1 MVKFKR
7 YIAKLLGVETQ
18 IRKDERKRIGND
30 MINNSAWFNKRG
42 NEKVSN
48 ILYIYGR
55 LISNHT
61 FININS
67 VRATIDD
74 FGDINIQLP
83 ENEPTLRKL
92 NWGLNEIIK
101 TKKY

>member
-1 MVKFKR
+1 MKR
-7 YIAKLLGVETQ
+7 IIAKLLGVEAE

-30 MINNSAWFNKRG
+30 MINNSAWFNKKG
-42 NEKVSN
+42 NERVSN

-55 LISNHT
+55 LISNHAI
-61 FININS
+61 ININS